1 MIKITAF
8 LCFFL
13 ASLSN
18 SYAQDD
24 LAFLQDK
31 YGDIVYSAIFSLPES
46 KSQFLDIA
54 GEMLWETYSPNY
66 IVESIPN
73 ETKKNLNNA
82 FMNLSSSEGLTERI
96 ENWVLSYHQFSH
108 AFTIANIEYTMA
120 AIYSQPETQQIFKNI
135 IVSRKM
141 ESNISAVDIGTT
153 LSSSET
159 FALQYEAL
167 NLLSTLKIKDQL
179 SYFDNLFNTLADLI
193 E

>member
-1 MIKITAF
+1 MIKTTAF

-31 YGDIVYSAIFSLPES
+31 YGDIVYTAIFSLPES
-46 KSQFLDIA
+46 KNQFLDVT
-54 GEMLWETYSPNY
+54 GETLWVTYSPDYLVKLISNDA
-66 IVESIPN
+66 
-73 ETKKNLNNA
+73 KKDLNNA

-96 ENWVLSYHQFSH
+96 EKWVLAYHQFSH
-108 AFTIANIEYTMA
+108 ALTLASIEYTMA
-120 AIYSQPETQQIFKNI
+120 AVYSQPETRQIFKNI

-141 ESNISAVDIGTT
+141 ESNISGIDIGTT
-153 LSSSET
+153 LSSSEI
-159 FALQYEAL
+159 FSLQYEAL
-167 NLLSTLKIKDQL
+167 NILSNLKIKDQL
-179 SYFDNLFNTLADLI
+179 SYFDNLFNTLAVLI

>member
-1 MIKITAF
+1 MIKTTAF

-13 ASLSN
+13 ASSSN

-46 KSQFLDIA
+46 KNQFLEVA
-54 GEMLWETYSPNY
+54 GEMFWETYSPDHL
-66 IVESIPN
+66 VESIPKDAKN
-73 ETKKNLNNA
+73 NLNSA
-82 FMNLSSSEGLTERI
+82 FMNLSSIEGLTERI
-96 ENWVLSYHQFSH
+96 ENWVLSYHQLSH
-108 AFTIANIEYTMA
+108 ALTLTSIEYTMA
-120 AIYSQPETQQIFKNI
+120 AVYSQPETQQIFKNI
-135 IVSRKM
+135 IVSREM
-141 ESNISAVDIGTT
+141 ESNISAIDIGTT

-167 NLLSTLKIKDQL
+167 NILSTLKTKDQL